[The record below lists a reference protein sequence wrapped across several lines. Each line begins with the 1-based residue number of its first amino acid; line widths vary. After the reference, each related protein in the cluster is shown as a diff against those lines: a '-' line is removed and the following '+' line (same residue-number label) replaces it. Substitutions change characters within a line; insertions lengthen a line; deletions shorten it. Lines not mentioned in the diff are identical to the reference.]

1 MNERIS
7 GCCACGAVKYSTTS
21 EPQFT
26 LICQCRQCQ
35 RISGSG
41 HAAQFAVPVNETN
54 VDGEVR
60 FFDQVAESGNTIS
73 SGFCPTRGSPVFT
86 KTTKMPE
93 LYFFH
98 AATMDDPS
106 VFTPQVVVYEESKQP
121 WDHVD
126 PAIPRK

>member
-1 MNERIS
+1 MSEKTS
-7 GCCACGAVKYSTTS
+7 GRCACGAVKYTTTS
-21 EPQFT
+21 KPEFT

-41 HAAQFAVPVNETN
+41 HAAQFAVQVKETTI
-54 VDGEVR
+54 DGEVR
-60 FFDQVAESGNTIS
+60 FYEQIAESGNTVS
-73 SGFCPTRGSPVFT
+73 SGFCANCGSPMLK

-93 LYFFH
+93 LFFFH

-106 VFTPQVVVYEESKQP
+106 TFKPQVVVYEDSKQP

-126 PAIPRK
+126 PEIPRN